1 MCMVCGVTT
10 KRNKGKWIDHM
21 NLLHPSIFSQFVQN
35 RRQLRKEE
43 REHNIAAEAVLE
55 KALTNINEDVI

>member
-1 MCMVCGVTT
+1 
-10 KRNKGKWIDHM
+10 M
-21 NLLHPSIFSQFVQN
+21 NLLHPSIFSQLLQN
-35 RRQLRKEE
+35 RRQIRKEE